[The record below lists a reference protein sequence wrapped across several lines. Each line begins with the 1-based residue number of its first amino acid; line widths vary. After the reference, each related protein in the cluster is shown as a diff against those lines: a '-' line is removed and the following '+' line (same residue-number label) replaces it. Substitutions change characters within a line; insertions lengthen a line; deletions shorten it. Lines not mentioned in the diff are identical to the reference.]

1 MVSMERIRSESA
13 AAKPLVDCIIV
24 AARSGDPVAIDTVI
38 FHTYPL
44 VQRFLRYLAD
54 ELSVAD
60 DLTQEVML
68 NAARH
73 LPELANHASLMPW
86 LYQMA
91 RNAWRSYGRRQ
102 RGRMTAS
109 LEQWME
115 HSSGHRNFAEPVSGI
130 EQVED
135 GIVVQQLLSGL
146 SDEQRELIYLR
157 HIVGFTAAEIGVVL
171 GISHA
176 ATRQRIHRVE
186 TAIRQHNRVVHAYT
200 DVGDERLEIAND

>member
-1 MVSMERIRSESA
+1 MERIRSESA
-13 AAKPLVDCIIV
+13 AEIPLVDCIIV

-38 FHTYPL
+38 IHTYPL

-73 LPELANHASLMPW
+73 LPALENHASLMPW

-91 RNAWRSYGRRQ
+91 RNAWRSYGRRHS
-102 RGRMTAS
+102 GRMTAS
-109 LEQWME
+109 LEQWMK
-115 HSSGHRNFAEPVSGI
+115 HTSVHRDFAEQVSAI

-135 GIVVQQLLSGL
+135 AIVVQQLLSGL

-176 ATRQRIHRVE
+176 AARQRIHRAE
-186 TAIRQHNRVVHAYT
+186 TAIRQHDRDMRVHTVVLSDHRET
-200 DVGDERLEIAND
+200 ANDTA